1 MAHTVYI
8 RGIPGNTQ
16 VTEVRVHVTPG
27 LSTDV
32 PFRVAVGGKAICTAV
47 QVDPA
52 NDKFQGQTYKWFNL
66 TFPDGRTGW
75 VRDDLLDLEG
85 DCSAFGYGNYT
96 TRIFAFSALVI
107 PAALATTTSQ
117 PAATTPS
124 SSPAPAAAPSVSVNV
139 SVTTPATPTATTSN
153 CVAIVRS
160 DSRAKVRA
168 QPSVNANVLGGMDP
182 GQQTPVQNVVAG
194 QDGQNFR
201 WIQTTFNGSTGYIRE
216 DLLTYSADC
225 TAAFGVGTTQPAGGV
240 PATAKAAAATD
251 PGQKALF
258 PSPLRL
264 PYQIFQE
271 FGDTRY
277 GSAHKGA
284 DLTTRSQGPSVDGA
298 PLFGCGN
305 GFVHYTIKCTRCTA
319 DKPNF
324 ESNGIKFWDANAVRD
339 PAWGYGFGNHVVL
352 RYAWAE
358 LPSALRQEMTSRNLA
373 GGYAYVY
380 YAHLKRIDVSD
391 GAAITPD
398 TQIGLLGN
406 TGNSNGHHV
415 HIELHIS
422 MFDNEHDVFN
432 RLNLNPRLLYS
443 L

>member
-16 VTEVRVHVTPG
+16 VTEVRVHTTPG
-27 LSTDV
+27 LNTEV
-32 PFRVAVGGKAICTAV
+32 PFKVAIGGTATCTAV

-52 NDKFQGQTYKWFNL
+52 NDSFQGQTYKWFDL

-85 DCSAFGYGNYT
+85 DCSAFGYGNYA
-96 TRIFAFSALVI
+96 TRTFAFSALVANAA
-107 PAALATTTSQ
+107 PAAEAQ
-117 PAATTPS
+117 PAATAPS
-124 SSPAPAAAPSVSVNV
+124 ATQTAPAVTVTV
-139 SVTTPATPTATTSN
+139 TVTTPTTPTAPAN
-153 CVAIVRS
+153 CVATVRS

-168 QPSVNANVLGGMDP
+168 LPSVNANVLGGMDP
-182 GQQTPVQNVVAG
+182 GQQTPVQNVVPG

-225 TAAFGVGTTQPAGGV
+225 VAFGVGTTQPAGGI
-240 PATAKAAAATD
+240 PDAAKAAAAID

-258 PSPLRL
+258 ASPLRL

-284 DLTTRSQGPSVDGA
+284 DLTTRPQGPSVNGA
-298 PLFGCGN
+298 PLFSGGN
-305 GFVHYTIKCTRCTA
+305 GFVHYTIHCTRCSD

-324 ESNGIKFWDANAVRD
+324 QSQGIQFWDSSAVRD

-358 LPSALRQEMTSRNLA
+358 LPSALRQEMTNRNLA

-380 YAHLKRIDVSD
+380 YAHLQRIDVLD
-391 GAAITPD
+391 GAAVTPD

-406 TGNSNGHHV
+406 TGNSNGHHI

-422 MFDNEHDVFN
+422 MYDNEHDVFN
-432 RLNLNPRLLYS
+432 RLNLNPRLMYS